1 MLENETA
8 AIFQGQGGQ
17 HPGMGKELYDNHE
30 EARRVFEAASEALD
44 MNVATLCFTD
54 PENRLQHA
62 GYAQPA
68 IVTVSFAAYKVLQ
81 KEIGQPGHL
90 AGHSLG
96 EYSAA
101 AAGEALGFPETLK
114 LVRERGMLIEAEA
127 TKNPGAMVASLG
139 VPLEKMRE
147 ICAQTGT
154 DIANDNSE
162 GQTVISGLKSR
173 IDDAIQ
179 LIGSY
184 KGKVRLLQNIN
195 VPSHSSLMEPVSKRL
210 LALLQSISV
219 EMPVVPLVS
228 NVTAKYVLSVEE
240 LKSNL
245 AKQVMATVRWRES
258 VIQMVDH
265 GAEVFYEIGP
275 GDILKGIIRKINPS
289 VEVRNVNDLFK

>member
-1 MLENETA
+1 M
-8 AIFQGQGGQ
+8 
-17 HPGMGKELYDNHE
+17 
-30 EARRVFEAASEALD
+30 
-44 MNVATLCFTD
+44 
-54 PENRLQHA
+54 
-62 GYAQPA
+62 
-68 IVTVSFAAYKVLQ
+68 
-81 KEIGQPGHL
+81 
-90 AGHSLG
+90 
-96 EYSAA
+96 
-101 AAGEALGFPETLK
+101 
-114 LVRERGMLIEAEA
+114 EAEA
-127 TKNPGAMVASLG
+127 AKNPGTMVASLG
-139 VPLEKMRE
+139 VPLETMRE
-147 ICAQTGT
+147 ICAKTGT

-179 LIGSY
+179 LIGNY

-210 LALLQSISV
+210 LALLQSISI

-240 LKSNL
+240 LRSNL